1 MQSKKGLKASE
12 TKIWCDNFLKRK
24 EKAATSEVLKC
35 RFEVD
40 ISRLNKSIKSLGI
53 CDILWH
59 SVTLY
64 GSVSWNV
71 CARSWHMTWPA
82 ACLWPLTSQGRQTW
96 MKHESFGEAESES
109 PTADSTSYSSY
120 FGYNTYWQNLTK
132 CAKVIARYDN
142 MTMVE
147 YYIPVY
153 IKISWK
159 NNMIHIVDGNAISW
173 RRAPRCLCISGIRWA
188 LWWNP

>member
-1 MQSKKGLKASE
+1 M
-12 TKIWCDNFLKRK
+12 
-24 EKAATSEVLKC
+24 
-35 RFEVD
+35 
-40 ISRLNKSIKSLGI
+40 
-53 CDILWH
+53 
-59 SVTLY
+59 TLY

-120 FGYNTYWQNLTK
+120 LGYNTYWQNLTK

-153 IKISWK
+153 IKISWEK
-159 NNMIHIVDGNAISW
+159 QYDTYCGWQCDQLTPSASVFVHQRNSLSAVVKPLETVQDSTSGNKIAQDST
-173 RRAPRCLCISGIRWA
+173 R
-188 LWWNP
+188 